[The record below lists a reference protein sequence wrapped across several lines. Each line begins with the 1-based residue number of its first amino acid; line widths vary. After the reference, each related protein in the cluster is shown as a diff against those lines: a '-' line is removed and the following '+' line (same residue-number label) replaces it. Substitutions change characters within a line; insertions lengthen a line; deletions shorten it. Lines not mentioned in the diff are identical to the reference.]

1 MKKGFLSFF
10 LFTAFALA
18 LCPSCKDD
26 ETAEWKNV
34 AFSVASNLAP
44 ENGTIPY
51 EGSTVVFTV
60 TTDGKWTY
68 AIDQS
73 KTDWFT
79 HPTVDGMTLAI
90 LIPGKH
96 REQGALRRSPVHL
109 GLGPHAGRGVHHH
122 AGTRTCAARS
132 AESRPARRCLPR
144 RRHGRGR
151 IAAQERGALLP
162 RHGADLL
169 LPRRLQA
176 HRDQLHAHPGAGFPQ
191 GFLLPGGLL
200 HERDVQAGS
209 GRRPHA
215 GGRPAFEP
223 QRRHEGVQA
232 LLGA

>member
-1 MKKGFLSFF
+1 MEKRRFLGSVQPRPRKRDHP
-10 LFTAFALA
+10 LRREHGRVHRNDRRQMD
-18 LCPSCKDD
+18 LCDR
-26 ETAEWKNV
+26 
-34 AFSVASNLAP
+34 P
-44 ENGTIPY
+44 EQDRL
-51 EGSTVVFTV
+51 V
-60 TTDGKWTY
+60 
-68 AIDQS
+68 
-73 KTDWFT
+73 
-79 HPTVDGMTLAI
+79 HPPHRRRHDAGDSDS
-90 LIPGKH
+90 GKH